1 MAEDRKR
8 QLQAGSVKPHHPLM
22 EIVASRLLG
31 IEGVPLAEQKRM
43 VNRAARDAVQ
53 WHEAEVERLEAE
65 LARLQDALPTTADG
79 VPVVPAMELWCHQE
93 GWRTPLHFTALA
105 FDSTLL
111 GVWQH
116 GQYILFERSYASE
129 AAARA
134 AKETSDAR

>member
-1 MAEDRKR
+1 MIFWRGTVKAAE
-8 QLQAGSVKPHHPLM
+8 A
-22 EIVASRLLG
+22 ENARLL
-31 IEGVPLAEQKRM
+31 
-43 VNRAARDAVQ
+43 
-53 WHEAEVERLEAE
+53 AEVKRLEAE

-111 GVWQH
+111 GVWLH